1 MEYYVHWVKGLPG
14 FGLLPGRVFTL
25 TLLLVLLLPW
35 VGGSAE
41 GQVNAAAPAMQR
53 NEGLSEVCAFTG
65 LIPSIAKVTIW

>member
-25 TLLLVLLLPW
+25 ALLLVLLLPW

-41 GQVNAAAPAMQR
+41 GQVDAAAPAER
-53 NEGLSEVCAFTG
+53 
-65 LIPSIAKVTIW
+65 